1 MCSNKTVKLLSIVKT
16 DESDIYTY
24 ILPDLQGL
32 DHHSCNEEA
41 SLVLV

>member
-24 ILPDLQGL
+24 ILPHLQGL
-32 DHHSCNEEA
+32 DHSCNEEA